1 MTRAIPSQDATTLS
15 PCDTAISRAERPS
28 PIAVPFAVAVLALA
42 AGASAAAAPEQTP
55 TAVYGEEGPILRLAT
70 GSPGE
75 LGLVASLAA
84 EFSRRQP
91 LRLHWY
97 KAGSGAALRMLRA
110 GRVDMVLVHAPDAER
125 DAVAAGWGA
134 ERTPIGGNKYY
145 LVGPRDDPAGIRAA
159 PDVIDALRRIAGK
172 RERFVS
178 RGDRSGTHRRELAL
192 WREAGIEPDWP
203 GYTESGDFM
212 AASLR
217 RANAE
222 GAYFLTD
229 SSTWLALRDEL
240 PALAVVH
247 ASDPR
252 LVNTYH
258 ALLSPG
264 SDRAALARE
273 FIGFLAGS
281 AGQGVI
287 AGFGRQRYGAALYLD
302 VARLPDDAR

>member
-1 MTRAIPSQDATTLS
+1 MTRAIRSPAAITLS
-15 PCDTAISRAERPS
+15 RCDTATSRAARPRR
-28 PIAVPFAVAVLALA
+28 FAVAVLALA
-42 AGASAAAAPEQTP
+42 GAASAAGTPEPAP
-55 TAVYGEEGPILRLAT
+55 TAVYGQEGPILRLAT

-75 LGLVASLAA
+75 LGLVESLAA
-84 EFSRRQP
+84 EFSRHQP

-110 GRVDMVLVHAPDAER
+110 GLVDVVLVHAPDAER
-125 DAVAAGWGA
+125 DAVAAGWAA
-134 ERTPIGGNKYY
+134 ERTPIGGNAYY
-145 LVGPRDDPAGIRAA
+145 LVGPRDDPAGVRAA

-172 RERFVS
+172 REKFLS

-192 WREAGIEPDWP
+192 WHEAGIEPDWP
-203 GYTESGDFM
+203 GYAESGDFM

-229 SSTWLALRDEL
+229 SSTWLALRGEL

-258 ALLSPG
+258 ALLSPHG
-264 SDRAALARE
+264 DRAALARE
-273 FIGFLAGS
+273 FIAFLAGS
-281 AGQGVI
+281 AGQEVM
-287 AGFGRQRYGAALYLD
+287 AGFGRKRYGAPLYFE
-302 VARLPDDAR
+302 VARLPDDGR